1 MTDPANML
9 WVFMHGEPI
18 GVAARGRRGAV
29 YFSYLPDHIEGSTPL
44 SLSLRPDRSGMAE
57 ISDWLDG
64 LLPDN
69 PRTRSRWAR
78 EFDAPSN
85 DPFDLLG
92 TEAGLECAG
101 AVQFIPGPELPELR
115 SSELGPL
122 SESGV
127 AQALREVMQDADDAS
142 YEAPGRLWVSLPG
155 AQPKLALRLI
165 DGGWC
170 LPTGAL
176 ATTHILKPQRG
187 HLNEWLRDSI
197 AVNEHLCQTA
207 ASGIGLNA
215 AHTSLSVF
223 EDEVCLVS
231 ERFDRRGDG
240 NHVHRLHFEDLC
252 QALGFAPS
260 RKYQAEGGPDPKTIL
275 QFLREEGG
283 RASQREFFLAVF
295 YNHLIGNSDG
305 HAKNHG
311 MILDGSLPRL
321 APAYDLSST
330 AIYPELGEQ
339 AKIPAMRFS
348 GPQPTT
354 LHQWAQIASRHGV
367 NVSVDELHDMTES
380 LPRALESA
388 AEQCPEW
395 AAGAAERMCEFL
407 VAQVRSTAPSR
418 GDGFRTP
425 QSRAPKSEDAGTE
438 SEDDE
443 GADEGTACGVIVEST
458 GNPCLLRS
466 EHGGNHRSVLRKQG
480 DQ

>member
-1 MTDPANML
+1 MTDSTNTL

-29 YFSYLPDHIEGSTPL
+29 HFSYLPDRLNVSTPL
-44 SLSLRPDRSGMAE
+44 SLALRADRSGMAE
-57 ISDWLDG
+57 ISDWIDG

-78 EFDAPSN
+78 EFGAPSN

-101 AVQFIPGPELPELR
+101 AVQFSPEPELPERR
-115 SSELGPL
+115 SSELVPL
-122 SESGV
+122 SESEV
-127 AQALREVMQDADDAS
+127 AQALRDVMQDAGDVS

-155 AQPKLALRLI
+155 AQPKLALRLT
-165 DGGWC
+165 DDGWC

-187 HLNEWLRDSI
+187 HLNQWLRDSI

-207 ASGIGLNA
+207 ASMVGLNA
-215 AHTSLSVF
+215 AQTSLSVF

-231 ERFDRRGDG
+231 ERFDRRVDG
-240 NHVHRLHFEDLC
+240 SRVHRLHFEDLC

-260 RKYQAEGGPDPKTIL
+260 RKYQAEGGPSPEAIL
-275 QFLREEGG
+275 RFLREEGG
-283 RASQREFFLAVF
+283 RASEREFFLSTF

-311 MILDGSLPRL
+311 MILDGSRPRL

-330 AIYPELGEQ
+330 SIYPELGEP

-348 GPQPTT
+348 GLQPTT
-354 LHQWAQIASRHGV
+354 LRRWAQIASRHGI
-367 NVSVDELHDMTES
+367 NVDAEELHDMARS
-380 LPRALESA
+380 LPAALESA
-388 AEQCPEW
+388 AAQCPEW
-395 AAGAAERMCEFL
+395 ASEAVERMHASL
-407 VAQVRSTAPSR
+407 VAQVRSA
-418 GDGFRTP
+418 
-425 QSRAPKSEDAGTE
+425 
-438 SEDDE
+438 
-443 GADEGTACGVIVEST
+443 
-458 GNPCLLRS
+458 
-466 EHGGNHRSVLRKQG
+466 
-480 DQ
+480 

>member
-1 MTDPANML
+1 MTDPANTL
-9 WVFMHGEPI
+9 WVFMHSEPI

-29 YFSYLPDHIEGSTPL
+29 YFSYLPDRLEGSTPL
-44 SLSLRPDRSGMAE
+44 SLSLRPDRSGLAE
-57 ISDWLDG
+57 ISDWIDG

-78 EFDAPSN
+78 DFDAPSN

-101 AVQFIPGPELPELR
+101 AVQFHSGSELPEPR
-115 SSELGPL
+115 RNELVAL

-127 AQALREVMQDADDAS
+127 AQALREVMQDAEDAV

-155 AQPKLALRLI
+155 AQPKLALRLTD
-165 DGGWC
+165 DGWR

-187 HLNEWLRDSI
+187 HLNQLLRDSI

-207 ASGIGLNA
+207 AAMIGLSA
-215 AHTSLSVF
+215 ASTALWTF

-231 ERFDRRGDG
+231 ERFDRRVDP
-240 NHVHRLHFEDLC
+240 NRVHRLHFEDLC

-260 RKYQAEGGPDPKTIL
+260 RKYQAEGGPGPETIL
-275 QFLREEGG
+275 RFLREEGG
-283 RASQREFFLAVF
+283 RASRREFFLVAF

-311 MILDGSLPRL
+311 MIYDGSLPRL

-348 GPQPTT
+348 GPQPAT
-354 LHQWAQIASRHGV
+354 LRQWAQIASRHGV
-367 NVSVDELHDMTES
+367 HVDVDELHGLAGS
-380 LPRALESA
+380 LAEALESA
-388 AEQCPEW
+388 AAQCPEW
-395 AAGAAERMCEFL
+395 AAETVDRVCESL
-407 VAQVRSTAPSR
+407 VIQVRCATPSR
-418 GDGFRTP
+418 GDRFSAPRSETP
-425 QSRAPKSEDAGTE
+425 QG
-438 SEDDE
+438 DDE
-443 GADEGTACGVIVEST
+443 GAECGEIVTST
-458 GNPCLLRS
+458 GKPCLLRRD
-466 EHGGNHRSVLRKQG
+466 HGGRHRSVLRKS
-480 DQ
+480 DTR